1 MDGTAQLVHIRAM
14 TQSLITLVIAM
25 TFFVSSHFVMASLP
39 VRAFVIGRIGET
51 GHRALFSGVSIASLI
66 WMLLSF
72 GDARYDT
79 IPLWDH
85 SPALSM
91 IPVLLLP
98 ITCIL
103 VVCSLTSRLPT
114 AVGGERLAQEPRPT
128 AGIMTITRHPMLV
141 GFALWAIAHIPA
153 NGDTASVVLFG
164 GILILCVGGM
174 LHIDHRRRHMLG
186 GAWGPIALT
195 TAVIPFQAAIQGRTS
210 VDWAGIGLWR
220 VALGLVLYGILLYA
234 HPWIAGVA
242 VLPH

>member
-1 MDGTAQLVHIRAM
+1 M

-114 AVGGERLAQEPRPT
+114 AVGGENVKGRDGSYPKSDKNP
-128 AGIMTITRHPMLV
+128 
-141 GFALWAIAHIPA
+141 
-153 NGDTASVVLFG
+153 DT
-164 GILILCVGGM
+164 
-174 LHIDHRRRHMLG
+174 
-186 GAWGPIALT
+186 GPGST
-195 TAVIPFQAAIQGRTS
+195 
-210 VDWAGIGLWR
+210 WAGVKPR
-220 VALGLVLYGILLYA
+220 RA
-234 HPWIAGVA
+234 PSST
-242 VLPH
+242 